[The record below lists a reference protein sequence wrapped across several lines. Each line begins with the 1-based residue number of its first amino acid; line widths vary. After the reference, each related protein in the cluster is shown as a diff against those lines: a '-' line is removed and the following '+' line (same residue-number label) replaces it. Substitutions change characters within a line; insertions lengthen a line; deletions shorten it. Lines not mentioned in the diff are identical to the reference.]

1 MEKSLKT
8 HRPVI
13 DRQEIPERPKAES
26 SLLPMLIV
34 GLVMII
40 VGGIAVMTFY

>member
-8 HRPVI
+8 RRPAD
-13 DRQEIPERPKAES
+13 DRQEIAERPKAES

-34 GLVMII
+34 GLILII